1 MFTGTGMAIFQV
13 SFAAEVNVTVT
24 AGPPPPSGGPAG
36 GAYVKVEKRRVGI
49 WNTATRSEH

>member
-1 MFTGTGMAIFQV
+1 MFTGTGMATFQV
-13 SFAAEVNVTVT
+13 SFAAAVNVTVT